1 LHPNSHAMKRILIC
15 VALAVLAAGCSD
27 DKKQEKLLLDTVIKI
42 HDKLMADD
50 GVIMKNKMALK
61 PYALA
66 PATKDSVAI
75 YTKTLSDADDAMM
88 GWMNKFSP
96 DFTEKSHEQI
106 MVYLHVQKAQ
116 ILKLDSQINNAVA
129 ASNQYLTKIIT
140 K

>member
-15 VALAVLAAGCSD
+15 VALAILAAGCSD
-27 DKKQEKLLLDTVIKI
+27 DKNQEKLLLDTVIKT

-61 PYALA
+61 PFASA

-96 DFTEKSHEQI
+96 DF
-106 MVYLHVQKAQ
+106 L
-116 ILKLDSQINNAVA
+116 
-129 ASNQYLTKIIT
+129 
-140 K
+140 

>member
-1 LHPNSHAMKRILIC
+1 MKRILIC
-15 VALAVLAAGCSD
+15 VALAILAAGCSD
-27 DKKQEKLLLDTVIKI
+27 DKNQEKLLLDTVIKT

-61 PYALA
+61 PFASA

-75 YTKTLSDADDAMM
+75 YIKTLSDADDAMM

-96 DFTEKSHEQI
+96 DFTGKSHEQI
-106 MVYLHVQKAQ
+106 MVYLHGQKAQ

-129 ASNQYLTKIIT
+129 ASNQYLTKIKT

>member
-1 LHPNSHAMKRILIC
+1 MKRILIC
-15 VALAVLAAGCSD
+15 VALAILAAGCSD
-27 DKKQEKLLLDTVIKI
+27 DKNQEKLLLDTVIKT

-61 PYALA
+61 PYASA

-75 YTKTLSDADDAMM
+75 YAKTLSDADDAMM

-96 DFTEKSHEQI
+96 DFTGKSHEQI
-106 MVYLHVQKAQ
+106 MAYLHGQKAQ
-116 ILKLDSQINNAVA
+116 ILKLDSQINNAVT
-129 ASNQYLTKIIT
+129 ASNQYLTKIKT

>member
-1 LHPNSHAMKRILIC
+1 MKRILIC
-15 VALAVLAAGCSD
+15 VALAILAAGCSD
-27 DKKQEKLLLDTVIKI
+27 DKNQEKLLLDTVIKT

-61 PYALA
+61 PFASA

-96 DFTEKSHEQI
+96 DFTGKSHEQI
-106 MVYLHVQKAQ
+106 MTYLHSQKAQ
-116 ILKLDSQINNAVA
+116 ILKLDSQINGAVK
-129 ASNQYLTKIIT
+129 ASNQYLTKIKT

>member
-1 LHPNSHAMKRILIC
+1 MKRILIC

>member
-1 LHPNSHAMKRILIC
+1 
-15 VALAVLAAGCSD
+15 
-27 DKKQEKLLLDTVIKI
+27 
-42 HDKLMADD
+42 MADD

-61 PYALA
+61 PYASA

-96 DFTEKSHEQI
+96 DFTGKSHEQI
-106 MVYLHVQKAQ
+106 MAYLHGQQAQ
-116 ILKLDSQINNAVA
+116 ILKLDSQINNAVT
-129 ASNQYLTKIIT
+129 ASNQYLTKIKT